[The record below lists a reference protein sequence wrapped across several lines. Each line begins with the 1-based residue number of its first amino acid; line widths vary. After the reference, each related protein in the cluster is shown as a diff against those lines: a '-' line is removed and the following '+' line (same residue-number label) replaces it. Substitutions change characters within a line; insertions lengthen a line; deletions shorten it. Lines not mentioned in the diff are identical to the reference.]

1 MNGKEKLY
9 FLLDAIDDAR
19 TIAPSGQPLKIDP
32 MNDLNGNFRDVELS
46 QLFAKLEKDERV
58 LKVLKA
64 SKRANSTLGELDPDP
79 YDHADD
85 GCWHIKLLPAFDSYF
100 LKIQQ
105 ELEYQEFTGK
115 KPAGSQTKPNSN
127 AVMTYEEK
135 LDLIVKAVVE
145 ASKTLHKGFF
155 TATLYLNATNG
166 LDRLPREEIRNILLQ
181 LQDEKALKVHPLNNR
196 LLPPNQQPT
205 HYFLLDIPEFHRW
218 HSNYLIQRR
227 TSIENLTESNLN
239 EIYLVLTQI
248 EEQLQ
253 IVQSDKI
260 NFSFV
265 SSFHDVEG
273 YDTSDIDDLTGGY
286 IKVLDYLKKIGVIID
301 YLHREMSL
309 DAEITL
315 NINSYYDLLDK
326 VKAIKSRG
334 NKLVDKPVLIQK
346 NENQQITTK
355 ALEKTNKSKI
365 SWQDDFRWEGNSFV
379 FGTLGKIDFNSED
392 RRHIFKALT
401 DKKGG
406 WATIN
411 EMKGN
416 KDVGYVRST
425 IKQIEDRMPEEAKK
439 KIIIVS
445 TQDDNAEDKP
455 AVGAYR
461 IKILPKP

>member
-1 MNGKEKLY
+1 
-9 FLLDAIDDAR
+9 
-19 TIAPSGQPLKIDP
+19 
-32 MNDLNGNFRDVELS
+32 
-46 QLFAKLEKDERV
+46 
-58 LKVLKA
+58 
-64 SKRANSTLGELDPDP
+64 
-79 YDHADD
+79 
-85 GCWHIKLLPAFDSYF
+85 
-100 LKIQQ
+100 
-105 ELEYQEFTGK
+105 
-115 KPAGSQTKPNSN
+115 
-127 AVMTYEEK
+127 
-135 LDLIVKAVVE
+135 
-145 ASKTLHKGFF
+145 
-155 TATLYLNATNG
+155 
-166 LDRLPREEIRNILLQ
+166 
-181 LQDEKALKVHPLNNR
+181 
-196 LLPPNQQPT
+196 
-205 HYFLLDIPEFHRW
+205 
-218 HSNYLIQRR
+218 
-227 TSIENLTESNLN
+227 
-239 EIYLVLTQI
+239 
-248 EEQLQ
+248 
-253 IVQSDKI
+253 
-260 NFSFV
+260 
-265 SSFHDVEG
+265 
-273 YDTSDIDDLTGGY
+273 
-286 IKVLDYLKKIGVIID
+286 
-301 YLHREMSL
+301 MSL